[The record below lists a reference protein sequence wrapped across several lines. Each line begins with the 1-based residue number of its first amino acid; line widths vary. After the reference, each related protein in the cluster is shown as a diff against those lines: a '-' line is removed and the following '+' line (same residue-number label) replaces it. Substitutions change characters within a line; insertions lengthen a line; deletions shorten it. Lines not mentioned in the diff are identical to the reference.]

1 MKYYTFYRESNDF
14 TDILNDNSLKSSTCL
29 KIQFHKRLIIGL
41 RLATEDSVLGYLVLK
56 YGDDMIKLSE
66 KDYTPKPNVDYIP
79 KKN

>member
-1 MKYYTFYRESNDF
+1 MC
-14 TDILNDNSLKSSTCL
+14 SSDL
-29 KIQFHKRLIIGL
+29 KIQFHKRLILGL